1 MIYALCFLGGIAATL
16 LALWGCNKLIAWQ
29 ERENDRKAIQS
40 LYDDTLN
47 HLFEKE

>member
-16 LALWGCNKLIAWQ
+16 LASWLCGKLIAWK
-29 ERENDRKAIQS
+29 EREDDRKAMQS

-47 HLFEKE
+47 HLFENE